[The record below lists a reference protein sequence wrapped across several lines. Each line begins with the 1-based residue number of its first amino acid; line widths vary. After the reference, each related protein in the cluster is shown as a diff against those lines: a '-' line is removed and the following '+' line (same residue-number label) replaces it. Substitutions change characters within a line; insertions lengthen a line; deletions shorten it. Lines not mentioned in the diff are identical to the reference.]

1 MSNGDFLKYED
12 EGREFAVPEGT
23 KRIGELA
30 FAGADGLEKLHV
42 PDSVREIGNYAFMFA
57 TSIQ

>member
-30 FAGADGLEKLHV
+30 FAGADRILSER
-42 PDSVREIGNYAFMFA
+42 SA
-57 TSIQ
+57 TTRS